1 MRIVA
6 GDFADP
12 RVIDLL
18 RVHLATAR
26 AHTAPGSAHA
36 LDLAG
41 LQSPDISFW
50 TIWADATLA
59 GCGALKRL
67 AADHGEVKSMHTA
80 EAMRRKGVGSA
91 MLGHIIAT
99 ARARGMSR
107 LSLETG
113 SWDFFQPAHAFYGRH
128 GFIACAPFAD
138 YVPDPNSVFMAR
150 DLGSP

>member
-1 MRIVA
+1 RHPRADPWPCADRHPGVLLRASTLPPSRPSWPAKVHCGPRAGYLERSRMMRIVA

-99 ARARGMSR
+99 A
-107 LSLETG
+107 
-113 SWDFFQPAHAFYGRH
+113 
-128 GFIACAPFAD
+128 
-138 YVPDPNSVFMAR
+138 
-150 DLGSP
+150 